1 MSGFYLRGALVEFRP
16 TFLIPLPNV
25 IIFQFN
31 PETMTHSWTA
41 AQGIAAEKG
50 ATSSNPLAVKGKPGE
65 SFSFTL
71 AMDAGDMIADGSIV
85 AQGIATLSGVY
96 TRLAAL
102 ELLQFPVPASGGD
115 LLGSV
120 SAGAA
125 AGAAAAAGGGAAAP
139 QRPVP
144 DGQVPTVLF
153 VWGPG
158 RILPVRV
165 SDLKI
170 TERLYDQFLNPT
182 RAEAAITLK
191 VLTPEELV
199 HVTGPLK
206 EIAQGAY
213 KYSQALREAL
223 AIANLANSVES
234 VVGMVTS
241 I

>member
-1 MSGFYLRGALVEFRP
+1 MSGFYLRGALIEFRP

-31 PETMTHSWTA
+31 PETMSHTWTPPKA
-41 AQGIAAEKG
+41 LSESG
-50 ATSSNPLAVKGKPGE
+50 AGGNPLTVKGDPGE
-65 SFSFTL
+65 SFSLTL
-71 AMDAGDMIADGSIV
+71 AMDAGDMIADGSVV

-102 ELLQFPVPASGGD
+102 ELLQFPVATGAKGMV
-115 LLGSV
+115 GSV

-125 AGAAAAAGGGAAAP
+125 AATGGAAAVS
-139 QRPVP
+139 RPVP
-144 DGQVPTVLF
+144 EAQVPTVLF

-165 SDLKI
+165 TDLKI
-170 TERLYDQFLNPT
+170 TEKLYDPFLNPT
-182 RAEAAITLK
+182 HAEAAITLK
-191 VLTPEELV
+191 VITRDELV
-199 HVTGPLK
+199 HLTGPLK

-213 KYSQALREAL
+213 KYSQGVREAL

>member
-31 PETMTHSWTA
+31 PETMSHSWTPPKA
-41 AQGIAAEKG
+41 FSESGG
-50 ATSSNPLAVKGKPGE
+50 GNPLAVKGDPGE

-102 ELLQFPVPASGGD
+102 ELLQFPVAAGAAGIV
-115 LLGSV
+115 GSV

-125 AGAAAAAGGGAAAP
+125 GVAAGAAAGGAAS
-139 QRPVP
+139 RPVP
-144 DGQVPTVLF
+144 EAQVPTVLF

-158 RILPVRV
+158 RILPVRIT
-165 SDLKI
+165 DLKI
-170 TERLYDQFLNPT
+170 TERLYDPFLNPT
-182 RAEAAITLK
+182 HAEAQITLK
-191 VLTPEELV
+191 VITRDELV
-199 HVTGPLK
+199 YLTGPLK

-213 KYSQALREAL
+213 KYSQGLREAL